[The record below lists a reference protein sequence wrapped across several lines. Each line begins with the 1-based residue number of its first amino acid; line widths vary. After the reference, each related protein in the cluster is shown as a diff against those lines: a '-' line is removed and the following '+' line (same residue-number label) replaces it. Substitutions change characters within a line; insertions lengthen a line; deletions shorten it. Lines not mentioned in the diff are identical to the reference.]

1 MYDFIAVKGTRAPFV
16 YLLMAITC

>member
-1 MYDFIAVKGTRAPFV
+1 MYDFIAVKGTRVPFV